1 MWIVINKISFSKFES
16 LFGIADCKIC
26 KLLAELLPQPQPQ
39 TMNLIFASAME
50 ISESI
55 YKQVTF
61 KKCFKLPGVITK
73 KFYGQCR

>member
-1 MWIVINKISFSKFES
+1 MWMVINKISFSKFES

-26 KLLAELLPQPQPQ
+26 KLLAELLSKPQPQ